1 MNVPLLTWIC
11 VATTVAML
19 VLIKLFYMYRR
30 HSFPKHLFGMAHEWE
45 QLYIPGDKII
55 HDDYDIDDDDC

>member
-30 HSFPKHLFGMAHEWE
+30 HSFPKHLFGMATNGSNSI
-45 QLYIPGDKII
+45 YPVTK
-55 HDDYDIDDDDC
+55 